1 MVLLDRESAA
11 SDSTDLCCH
20 GDRQWLCRFVS
31 VQHVRWIVS
40 GDSCRYLAAALSE
53 LSAKNRRC
61 EIHNIDRTVTGRYS
75 LIKWQGDIQILFRN
89 CCFLL
94 KISSKTDKKTE
105 LGWDYRTAVIGKKA
119 SALPCF
125 ASLFSSLGMSYTWNI
140 WHTYSFDIYYIF
152 SFLQ

>member
-11 SDSTDLCCH
+11 SDSADLCCH

-89 CCFLL
+89 CRFLL

-105 LGWDYRTAVIGKKA
+105 LGWDYRTAVIGKKLLHYHVLHLYFRH
-119 SALPCF
+119 SVCHIHGIYDIHIVLTSIIF
-125 ASLFSSLGMSYTWNI
+125 FSSL
-140 WHTYSFDIYYIF
+140 
-152 SFLQ
+152 Q